1 MLPLL
6 SCSRQYMAEFTFQ
19 QFGSFVL
26 EQQCHFQM
34 RMVPKKR
41 KLCVYVCV
49 CFLHRF
55 VHARWVVATD
65 FSIRSGLPFPFPHF
79 KFCQYV
85 AIWCVIWSPVSSF
98 VLQKYQNNSFID
110 VPYSSFFACIM
121 HFFNPSVDEGKIVC
135 PFSNI
140 FSLSMSVHVGE
151 KVVPPLSLFHA
162 LPPSHLSLSTF
173 QYFLDSQ
180 PRQYVAYLLLSK
192 ISFPLRIR
200 RLRNGIAIFWWRDMD

>member
-1 MLPLL
+1 MSPIHLFSL
-6 SCSRQYMAEFTFQ
+6 A
-19 QFGSFVL
+19 
-26 EQQCHFQM
+26 
-34 RMVPKKR
+34 
-41 KLCVYVCV
+41 LC
-49 CFLHRF
+49 
-55 VHARWVVATD
+55 
-65 FSIRSGLPFPFPHF
+65 I
-79 KFCQYV
+79 
-85 AIWCVIWSPVSSF
+85 
-98 VLQKYQNNSFID
+98 
-110 VPYSSFFACIM
+110 
-121 HFFNPSVDEGKIVC
+121 FFNPPVDEGKIVC

-200 RLRNGIAIFWWRDMD
+200 RLRNGIAIF